1 LRAKGGKER
10 GETEWGKNGRENSG
24 MEIKQDGTGGQGR
37 RKIGREDAGR
47 KRRKMDER
55 AKTNI

>member
-1 LRAKGGKER
+1 M
-10 GETEWGKNGRENSG
+10 GKNGRENSG

-37 RKIGREDAGR
+37 RKKGREEAGR
-47 KRRKMDER
+47 KRRKMEER